1 MNSVMEQL
9 YSTPTWL
16 NIVYVT
22 VLLFFAMPIILKKLN
37 ETLSEY
43 RKLFSSKSAIDKSH
57 DQSEVLGSVNEKISI
72 IEEKLEVLKID
83 DIAGEIT
90 ELKRLISNNPKEILT
105 VQRLSIEFDLIKS
118 ELVSM
123 KGNSKWLIG
132 TIVTLSLGVAA
143 LIVSVIASGSGNG

>member
-1 MNSVMEQL
+1 MEQL
-9 YSTPTWL
+9 FSTPTWL
-16 NIVYVT
+16 NVVYVT

-43 RKLFSSKSAIDKSH
+43 RKWFSSKSAINKLH
-57 DQSEVLGSVNEKISI
+57 DQSEVLGSINEKISI

-90 ELKRLISNNPKEILT
+90 ELKRLISNNPREILT

-123 KGNSKWLIG
+123 KGNSKWFIG

-143 LIVSVIASGSGNG
+143 LIVSVIASGSSNG